1 MDDGGHEAFRA
12 RRSANQQRARS
23 FQPQDGERVVEGPK
37 NGVPVLEAVYVYP
50 IKSCGGI
57 SVERVDLVS
66 TGLRDDRRW
75 MLVDE
80 AGGFMSQRGH
90 PGMALISPSLNPE
103 RLTVSAPGM
112 PDLVVPTRVD
122 ATDTVP
128 VEVWG
133 DSQRGELAGAEA
145 DRWFSDFL
153 DFPCRLVRKPDDDF
167 RPVDSVYATGQDQT
181 SFADGFSLLVISE
194 ASLEDLNA
202 RLQEPVPMNRFRPN
216 LVVGRCEAYAE
227 DGWKE
232 MRVGNAA
239 FRVAEPCP
247 RCAVTTVDQKTGR
260 RGKEPLRTL
269 ATYRKSG
276 GEVWFGRNLIHT
288 SPGTIRVGDPVEVTP
303 R

>member
-1 MDDGGHEAFRA
+1 MAGVM
-12 RRSANQQRARS
+12 ARS
-23 FQPQDGERVVEGPK
+23 D
-37 NGVPVLEAVYVYP
+37 NGGPVLSGIFVYP

-57 SVERVDLVS
+57 SLRSADLVA

-80 AGGFMSQRGH
+80 VGGFMSQRRH
-90 PGMALISPSLNPE
+90 PRMALVSPRITPRGLVV
-103 RLTVSAPGM
+103 RAPGM
-112 PDLVVPTRVD
+112 PDLEVLSEGQDGVRIG
-122 ATDTVP
+122 

-133 DSQRGELAGAEA
+133 DAQRGEPVGEEA
-145 DRWFSDFL
+145 DRWFSAFL
-153 DFPCRLVRKPDDDF
+153 DFSCRLVRKPDDDV
-167 RPVDSVYATGQDQT
+167 RPVDSLYAGEGDQT

-194 ASLEDLNA
+194 ASLEDLNG
-202 RLQEPVPMNRFRPN
+202 RLERPLPMNRFRPN
-216 LVVGRCEAYAE
+216 LVVRGCGPYAE
-227 DGWKE
+227 DGWVE
-232 MRVGNAA
+232 MRVGGAT

-247 RCAVTTVDQKTGR
+247 RCAVTTVDQQTGE

-288 SPGTIRVGDPVEVTP
+288 SLGAVHVGYPVEATP